1 MSKEFWKNTA
11 IRAVKTFCQSLVAAI
26 GVGAAVSE
34 VDWLNALSVA
44 LVAGLVSVLTSL
56 ASLDTVC
63 EPSDNIDEDDT
74 DDSEVGANPKE
85 ELSMATKTNTG
96 LVAYAKAQVGLPYW
110 YGTYVQ
116 TASSSLLSARK
127 K

>member
-63 EPSDNIDEDDT
+63 EPSDNTNEDDT
-74 DDSEVGANPKE
+74 DDSEVG
-85 ELSMATKTNTG
+85 G
-96 LVAYAKAQVGLPYW
+96 
-110 YGTYVQ
+110 
-116 TASSSLLSARK
+116 
-127 K
+127 